1 MMGITASST
10 APAPAPAAAPKP
22 NAAAAASTNASKA
35 VVAAPFAT
43 NAAQAGGFFWDVRA
57 PVRKASSPRRS
68 PKKSTSS
75 STSSSDKAPKRKRRT
90 SSKKVKSLT
99 KKSTKKTKKT
109 KSTKKS
115 DGSTPR
121 SLEKRTVDELIL
133 RAKELSIKGAS
144 RLTKDELIKKIRK
157 RSGRSK

>member
-1 MMGITASST
+1 MGITASST

-68 PKKSTSS
+68 PKK